1 MLSVQSP
8 TSSLC
13 VSPPAQTEGEK
24 EKRGDSHRRNNYTAL
39 RGNDTCNS
47 CEQGALAGQGMKKGF
62 LFVLSPVRGAHPPPG
77 TG

>member
-39 RGNDTCNS
+39 RGDGTCVTPVN
-47 CEQGALAGQGMKKGF
+47 KG
-62 LFVLSPVRGAHPPPG
+62 PWQDRE
-77 TG
+77 